1 MRYLKYALALLAT
14 IAGAVATA
22 MTNGAFHVSPQTS
35 SAILAVA
42 GFVGFL
48 GFVPIPIGPFV
59 GRLLS
64 SLAVVLSTFQGIHAA
79 SVTAKENPHPWLW
92 ASVGVAAI
100 LLGIIGR
107 SPIPHADPVAPPVA

>member
-1 MRYLKYALALLAT
+1 MRYLKYLLALLAT

-22 MTNGAFHVSPQTS
+22 MTNGAFHVSPQVS

-48 GFVPIPIGPFV
+48 GLVPIPISPFV

-64 SLAVVLSTFQGIHAA
+64 SLSVVLSTFQGIHAA
-79 SVTAKENPHPWLW
+79 SVTAKANAHPWVW
-92 ASVGVAAI
+92 VSVGVAAI
-100 LLGIIGR
+100 LLGILGR
-107 SPIPHADPVAPPVA
+107 SPIPSAPPASPTV